1 MPMTHLREDARRRN
15 QPNGLPPQSAYDGAF
30 SRWGSTTTMAAAA
43 ANEGATWTA
52 AGMMPIIKGV
62 SGSFGGI
69 IEVRRTRSA
78 MRECWIESQVD
89 AGEWYTDCG

>member
-1 MPMTHLREDARRRN
+1 
-15 QPNGLPPQSAYDGAF
+15 
-30 SRWGSTTTMAAAA
+30 MAAAA

-78 MRECWIESQVD
+78 MRECWIESRVD
-89 AGEWYTDCG
+89 AGE